1 MARKA
6 IGPTGSRRRRWLFLC
21 ATGAALVLLMAAGA
35 SAHVT
40 GAVNTSDDPGWAG
53 PDQNAATPLGAP
65 TQACLNGPAHLTPAI
80 NCNIYAAKTDVFLS
94 GSPNPAALAAGTYF
108 FAVLAPGGQPDPN
121 DSGVKNLSAQFPDL
135 VTNREFSSDGLGG
148 ITPLN
153 SSHSYD
159 SVHHVL
165 QLAPFADTPNPGG
178 VYILATCKI
187 SDSEDDYQNTVAPVD
202 PHDCK
207 YDAFKVRQTPPGG
220 QAMDLDV
227 TKTATPSFTRDY
239 EWSVLK
245 QQTTSSN
252 PIDTLGST
260 VNVHY
265 RVQAT
270 WSGPIDS
277 GWDVSG
283 TITVTNP
290 NNTDF
295 AGVSVSDQITYFDGT
310 NDVADPNV
318 TCTVGDGGAG
328 GTVDPSNAT
337 IPKNDSVDFP
347 YDCSYSAAPAD
358 SLETNTASIAWD
370 GTANNTPDSSASFD
384 VPFVWD
390 NADSGNPTVINNC
403 TTVSDLWSKT
413 NTTTAIGS
421 ACIDGTFTKAGGNNL
436 SSFTSGYDGP
446 SQTFTFNYTRSVS
459 VVRGTCTEYD
469 NTATVTDGGTG
480 STDDDTTTN
489 DDSSSAS
496 VIVCGPANT
505 GALTIGF
512 WKNTN
517 GQGLI
522 KTYCQS
528 GALGTYLRGLGAG
541 SGPFSNASSTCTGLA
556 TYVSGILNGAS
567 ATNMNV
573 MLKAQMLATALDVWF
588 SGPGWTST
596 KTGSIKPP
604 SNFLQHNSL
613 GTFNMITTAICPM
626 VDNTTAGTGT
636 CQNNTPSTD
645 AVASGALPTSPMS
658 MQAILD
664 FAATTPSPFNGL
676 TSNSIWYGGN
686 RTLQTVLKNVFD
698 QFNNGDAFG
707 SF

>member
-1 MARKA
+1 MVVV
-6 IGPTGSRRRRWLFLC
+6 
-21 ATGAALVLLMAAGA
+21 AALVLFMAAGA
-35 SAHVT
+35 SANVT
-40 GAVNTSDDPGWAG
+40 GAVNTSDDPAWNGPAG
-53 PDQNAATPLGAP
+53 DGLDMSGNTIQGAP
-65 TQACLNGPAHLTPAI
+65 TQPCLNGPVHTDPRV
-80 NCNIYAAKTDVFLS
+80 NCNIYAAKDDVFLTGTPS
-94 GSPNPAALAAGTYF
+94 SASLGAGTYF
-108 FAVLAPGGQPDPN
+108 FAVLSPGGQPDPN
-121 DSGVKNLSAQFPDL
+121 DGSAKNLSSPVDAA
-135 VTNREFSSDGLGG
+135 TNREFSSDGAGN

-153 SSHSYD
+153 SSTHAFD
-159 SVHHVL
+159 PRFGGL
-165 QLAPFADTPNPGG
+165 IQLAPYDDTGNPGG
-178 VYILATCKI
+178 VYILAVCKI
-187 SDSEDDYQNTVAPVD
+187 SDTPDDAQSSVAPVD
-202 PHDCK
+202 PRDCK
-207 YDAFKVRQTPPGG
+207 YDAFKVRQAPPAGEL
-220 QAMDLDV
+220 ADLDV

-239 EWSVLK
+239 EWSVDK
-245 QQTTSSN
+245 QQTTSSD
-252 PIDTLGST
+252 PIDTLNST

-265 RVQAT
+265 KVQAT

-290 NNTDF
+290 NDSDF
-295 AGVSVSDQITYFDGT
+295 TGVAVSDHITYNDGS

-318 TCTVGDGGAG
+318 MCTVANGGSG
-328 GTVDPSNAT
+328 GTVDPGDAT
-337 IPKNDSVDFP
+337 IPANGSVDFP
-347 YDCSYSAAPAD
+347 YDCSYSAAPAA
-358 SLETNTASIAWD
+358 SIETNTASIRWD
-370 GTANNTPDSSASFD
+370 GTAFNTPDSSASFD

-390 NADSGNPTVINNC
+390 NGDVGNPSVINDC

-413 NTTTAIGS
+413 STTTTIGS
-421 ACIDGTFTKAGGNNL
+421 ACIDGTFTKDMGNNL
-436 SSFTSGYDGP
+436 SSFASGYDIP
-446 SQTFTFNYTRSVS
+446 SQTFTFTYTRSVA
-459 VVRGTCTEYD
+459 VVRGACTEYD

-480 STDDDTTTN
+480 STDDDSTTD

-528 GALGTYLRGLGAG
+528 GALGTYLKGLGAG
-541 SGPFSNASSTCTGLA
+541 SGPFSNAPLTCSALA
-556 TYVSGILNGAS
+556 TYVSGILSGAS

-573 MLKAQMLATALDVWF
+573 MLKAQMLGTALDVWF

-596 KTGSIKPP
+596 KSGSTKPP

-613 GTFNMITTAICPM
+613 GTFNMDTTAICPM
-626 VDNTTAGTGT
+626 VDNTTAGSAS
-636 CQNNTPSTD
+636 CQNNNPSTD
-645 AVASGALPTSPMS
+645 AFASGAVPISSMS

-664 FAATTPSPFNGL
+664 FAATTTNTTFSGPFNGS

-686 RTLQTVLKNVFD
+686 RTLQTVLKNLFD